1 MAKEKENKTYL
12 WLKPYR
18 VHKRWTYVMHSVP
31 GCPHILSKWRAF
43 TNIDYIGNNVVG
55 KIILSKVT
63 QCSFSMSSDVSTSMA
78 LTEALLTL
86 IVGVWG
92 QEGRCDP
99 TVDGNEAGESESP
112 MVEEEIDSG
121 TWGDSCIIP
130 CKYAETLAVKVGELE
145 YVEEMGLVRELVNTG
160 DRGAMLGV
168 SCDLAVWRSLR
179 SLWLDLVI
187 EWESAFHWWIKVKR
201 QQKRC

>member
-63 QCSFSMSSDVSTSMA
+63 QCSFSMSFDVSTSIA
-78 LTEALLTL
+78 LTEALLAL
-86 IVGVWG
+86 IEGVGW
-92 QEGRCDP
+92 EGRCDA

-112 MVEEEIDSG
+112 MMDEESSSG
-121 TWGDSCIIP
+121 TRGDSCVIP
-130 CKYAETLAVKVGELE
+130 CKYVETLAFKMGELG
-145 YVEEMGLVRELVNTG
+145 YVEECKGLHFTYVDYSHRWTQTRYIING
-160 DRGAMLGV
+160 C
-168 SCDLAVWRSLR
+168 S
-179 SLWLDLVI
+179 
-187 EWESAFHWWIKVKR
+187 
-201 QQKRC
+201 